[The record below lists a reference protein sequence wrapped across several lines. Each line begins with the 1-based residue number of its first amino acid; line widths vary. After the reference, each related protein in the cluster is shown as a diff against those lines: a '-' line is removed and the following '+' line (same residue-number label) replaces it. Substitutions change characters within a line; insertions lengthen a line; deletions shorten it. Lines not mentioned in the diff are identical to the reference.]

1 MSQGVYHEAIFHL
14 YQVQLVW
21 TELPGGSLNF
31 QSGFCF
37 GGYTSCRAPDCRALC
52 VYLNRKIRAWEDQC
66 PEQRFS
72 KNWLRHQR
80 LHSSNILTV
89 QQSHVVRTKTFHP
102 LALDYAGCVHCVFQ
116 TCLSESYKN
125 KGGVLVVNAF
135 TFTHCALQQPSPGY
149 FNFWNFFLQINPTHT
164 FLNWLHWMSYYDVLT
179 L

>member
-1 MSQGVYHEAIFHL
+1 MQTALISLPCVASQGVYHEAIFHL

-37 GGYTSCRAPDCRALC
+37 GGYSSAQARLHHC
-52 VYLNRKIRAWEDQC
+52 VYLNRKIRAWEDQS
-66 PEQRFS
+66 PEQRSCVCWAKTDWDTSRGPGLTFS
-72 KNWLRHQR
+72 PCRVMW
-80 LHSSNILTV
+80 SEI
-89 QQSHVVRTKTFHP
+89 TFHP

-135 TFTHCALQQPSPGY
+135 TFTHCALQPSLGY
-149 FNFWNFFLQINPTHT
+149 FNF
-164 FLNWLHWMSYYDVLT
+164 
-179 L
+179 